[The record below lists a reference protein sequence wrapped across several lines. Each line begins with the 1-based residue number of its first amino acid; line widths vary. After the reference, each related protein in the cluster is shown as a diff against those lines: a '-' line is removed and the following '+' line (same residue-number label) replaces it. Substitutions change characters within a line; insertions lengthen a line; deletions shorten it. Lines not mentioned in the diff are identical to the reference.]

1 MKHLDCIVYTNATFE
16 EEKAL
21 CVNGKVVVVG
31 DDYHDNID
39 SIIEGFYYGLDC
51 IVANGAQYSYTKT
64 EKTIG
69 ADDAMFE
76 ACDFYEGTGDD

>member
-1 MKHLDCIVYTNATFE
+1 MKHLDCIVYTNATFQ

-21 CVNGKVVVVG
+21 LVNGKVVVVG
-31 DDYHDNID
+31 DAYHDNID

-51 IVANGAQYSYTKT
+51 TIANGMQYSYTKN

-69 ADDAMFE
+69 PDDTMFRT
-76 ACDFYEGTGDD
+76 CIFYNDNND